1 MIRCINEKDIKAIP
15 WARVEFRDNPYN
27 FRQVAFHVYHNG
39 HHILEISGAHA
50 NKMLWAFLDDA
61 TEFHLKQFKL
71 GIEERLMEIENE
83 RS

>member
-27 FRQVAFHVYHNG
+27 FRQVAFHVYHND
-39 HHILEISGAHA
+39 HHILEVSGAHA

>member
-15 WARVEFRDNPYN
+15 WARVEFHDNPKN
-27 FRQVAFHVYHNG
+27 FRKVAFHVYHNG
-39 HHILEISGAHA
+39 RHILEVSGTHA

-61 TEFHLKQFKL
+61 TERHLKEFKL

-83 RS
+83 RN